1 MRTDC
6 VDDNFIDELNNNKSN
21 SNDEKQEAKVSR
33 DEVEKKGKEK
43 NMLN

>member
-6 VDDNFIDELNNNKSN
+6 VDDNFIDELNNNKN
-21 SNDEKQEAKVSR
+21 NNNDEKHEAKISR
-33 DEVEKKGKEK
+33 VEVEKKGKKK